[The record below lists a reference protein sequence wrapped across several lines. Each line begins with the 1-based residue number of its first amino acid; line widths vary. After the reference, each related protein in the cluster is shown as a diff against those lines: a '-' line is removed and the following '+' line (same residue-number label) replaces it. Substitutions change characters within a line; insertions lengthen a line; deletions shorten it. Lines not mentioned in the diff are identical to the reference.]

1 LQLEA
6 YQAAGFRLALRYDSL
21 LALAGIVEA
30 DDPYAWRLCL
40 VPVSIVLLW
49 NTWIYI
55 PSVDFFAF
63 FAGGGTGSASLA
75 FGSTRTSERTAHVSI
90 L

>member
-1 LQLEA
+1 M
-6 YQAAGFRLALRYDSL
+6 
-21 LALAGIVEA
+21 
-30 DDPYAWRLCL
+30 

-63 FAGGGTGSASLA
+63 FAGGGTGLASSA